1 MSDAPSR
8 AGYRLQCDMCTSVPQ
23 ALVPLFIEEDEDVL
37 LAVWTATGAAT
48 AAVPKV
54 RRGIQRLHHPAHALL
69 QAIQQAAPV
78 VCLL

>member
-1 MSDAPSR
+1 M
-8 AGYRLQCDMCTSVPQ
+8 PQ

-54 RRGIQRLHHPAHALL
+54 RQGHPHMQQPARGLL
-69 QAIQQAAPV
+69 QVIWLRQRCACYGLVAAGNAGAGAR
-78 VCLL
+78 L